1 MAESVD
7 GEEVKKVFFFLE
19 AKKVFIFVLIF
30 LLGVTEMRG
39 QTFAM
44 STCPLTVVYSMS
56 ASGV

>member
-1 MAESVD
+1 MAEGVD
-7 GEEVKKVFFFLE
+7 GEEVKNV
-19 AKKVFIFVLIF
+19 FVLMF

-56 ASGV
+56 AWKA